1 VSVKTIG
8 LYSVTDRA
16 KPIYKGELMSIDNTR
31 AAYRILSPNGF
42 FGPDD
47 HLYMVDS
54 DGNYPEIYFDGIP
67 NEDMEPLNDLGRA
80 RYVAEME
87 RLDNLGREAAAKAGR
102 AYSGR
107 PRDLDGAIVVASAIA
122 REDMKIQ
129 GVRKDVASIETI
141 TPSATPETG
150 RQNPRKRGRPAK
162 ASLLINAA

>member
-1 VSVKTIG
+1 MT
-8 LYSVTDRA
+8 
-16 KPIYKGELMSIDNTR
+16 IDNTR

-129 GVRKDVASIETI
+129 GIRKDTPSIETI
-141 TPSATPETG
+141 ASSPTPETG
-150 RQNPRKRGRPAK
+150 RVNPKRGRGRPAK
-162 ASLLINAA
+162 ATLLINAA

>member
-1 VSVKTIG
+1 MT
-8 LYSVTDRA
+8 
-16 KPIYKGELMSIDNTR
+16 IDNTR

-47 HLYMVDS
+47 HLYMVDA

-67 NEDMEPLNDLGRA
+67 NEDMEPLNNLARA

-129 GVRKDVASIETI
+129 GIRKEVSSIETI
-141 TPSATPETG
+141 IAETVPETG
-150 RQNPRKRGRPAK
+150 RVNPKRRGRPSK